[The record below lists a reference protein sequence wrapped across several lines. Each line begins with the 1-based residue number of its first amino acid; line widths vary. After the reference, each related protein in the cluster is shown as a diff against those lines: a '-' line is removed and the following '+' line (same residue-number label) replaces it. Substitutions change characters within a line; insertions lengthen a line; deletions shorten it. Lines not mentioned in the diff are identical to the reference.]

1 MIKVLNAT
9 NLYSSLYSLVD
20 FCKNNEQEKIEIV
33 VPDKLS
39 LFMEK
44 FLFEKLNITAS
55 FNIKVSTLNRFAKR
69 NLDVNK
75 DKQISKIGSILLINK
90 ILNDNVDKFSI
101 FNSKTYSFSYAENI
115 LRTINQ
121 FKASKITFEELLK
134 FNSKDEQLAKKISDL
149 AIVYNEYEQAKA
161 GLLDASDMFLLSAF
175 SVANGKENSKIVLV
189 GFDDFTAIEYSIIE
203 QLAKTTTVYVYN
215 YFSKAKNNYIYNNEL
230 INQLKNIAYIN
241 ELPIE
246 IEETKN
252 YANEFKQFLD
262 FNIFSTQREN
272 FCLTNQNLKIYS
284 GKSIEDELEFVA
296 RSMRSKILNGE
307 NYSDFGVAVFGLEN
321 YTNQIKDIFSK
332 YEINYYIDEEI
343 SINKSVV
350 YKFFNSVFRYNLDGY
365 GLSHLI
371 DIINSPF
378 FEFEES
384 LKQSLISELIKVGFS
399 GKVKSNFALLDEN
412 LEMQEKFI
420 KFMQLIDFDKN
431 LSVEKIVEKL
441 NYICDCLKIDDKILE
456 LTNQTN
462 DVENKIL
469 QPKSK
474 QVIFEFLLDIIKFYP
489 TADFVTFYDIYS
501 HIPSVLK
508 INNLPLHLDC
518 VKVVDANSNMEIFN
532 NLFIVNIRQENAPNL
547 KYDCGIILDG
557 EIEKLNFSNKLS
569 PTISHINKLSKLR
582 LYNLFSMFEND
593 LTITY
598 SKNSAEIVK
607 ELLNKI
613 QVKIDDEII
622 NLLPLVQGDFN
633 QNIALSKWDYITKI
647 SKNIEKFSK
656 INEKITKN
664 KEFLQ
669 ISNENL
675 KIYENLKTVSASL
688 LENYF
693 KCPFYMFLTNI
704 LKIKPRLD
712 NEIMSFDIGN
722 VLHEILFK
730 YYKKNK
736 QVGDVYEFCKTEVF
750 SFIEKDDRLK
760 FNLNSPVLINLID
773 EAVRVING
781 SNFIDENCTFVPT
794 KFEYEFGGET
804 SLKLKNID
812 IIGKIDR
819 VDIFNDLIRIVDYK
833 SGKADSN
840 LKELYYGNKLQL
852 FLYSCAIEEELN
864 KKVVGSFYLPLHN
877 KYSTDVKNNYS
888 LNGFFVNEDFVIK
901 ALDKNIQAG
910 EKSNIVDMSLTNNFV
925 AKNMPKSNEMD
936 NLKEYAKLVT
946 ENAVDEIKTGFIK
959 PTPIDS
965 AEICQYCPYSQT
977 CLKQCKNI
985 QFRHAKSVNFSSF
998 KEVDNA

>member
-1 MIKVLNAT
+1 MIKILNSA
-9 NLYSSLYSLVD
+9 NLYSSLYALVD
-20 FCKNNEQEKIEIV
+20 FCKNNKNEKIEIV

-55 FNIKVSTLNRFAKR
+55 FNIKISTLNRFSKR
-69 NLDVNK
+69 ELEVDSN
-75 DKQISKIGSILLINK
+75 KQISKIGSILLINK
-90 ILNDNVDKFSI
+90 ILNENIDRFSI

-121 FKASKITFEELLK
+121 FKASKITVDEMLK
-134 FNSKDEQLAKKISDL
+134 FKSGDEQLSKKILDL
-149 AIVYNEYEQAKA
+149 AIVYEEYEKQKA
-161 GLLDASDMFLLSAF
+161 GLLDASDLFLMSAF
-175 SVANGKENSKIVLV
+175 SVSKGKENSKIVLV

-203 QLAKTTTVYVYN
+203 QLAINSTLYVFN
-215 YFSKAKNNYIYNNEL
+215 YSTKEKNSYIYNNE
-230 INQLKNIAYIN
+230 IIEQLKNIAYIN
-241 ELPIE
+241 QLPIE
-246 IEETKN
+246 IEECKN

-262 FNIFSTQREN
+262 NNIFSTNKET
-272 FCLTNQNLKIYS
+272 FCLTGEDVKIYS
-284 GKSIEDELEFVA
+284 GKSIEDEIDFVA
-296 RSMRSKILNGE
+296 RCIRSQVLAGK
-307 NYSDFGVAVFGLEN
+307 NYSNFGVAVFGLES

-343 SINKSVV
+343 SINKSII

-378 FEFEES
+378 FEFDEK
-384 LKQSLISELIKVGFS
+384 LKQTLILQLIKVDFS
-399 GKVKSNFALLDEN
+399 GKVKPNFSLLDED
-412 LEMQEKFI
+412 LDAQDKFV
-420 KFMQLIDFDKN
+420 KFMSLVDFDKN
-431 LSVEKIVEKL
+431 LSIVEIIDKIK
-441 NYICDCLKIDDKILE
+441 NICNCLKIDDKILD
-456 LTNQTN
+456 LLNQTN

-474 QVIFEFLLDIIKFYP
+474 QTILDFLDEIIKFYP
-489 TADFVTFYDIYS
+489 NADFETFYDIYS
-501 HIPSVLK
+501 HIPAVLK
-508 INNLPLHLDC
+508 INNLPLHLDS

-532 NLFIVNIRQENAPNL
+532 NLFIVNCRQENAPNL
-547 KYDCGIILDG
+547 KYDCGIILDN

-582 LYNLFSMFEND
+582 LYNLFSMFENG

-598 SKNSAEIVK
+598 SKNGAEIIK
-607 ELLNKI
+607 ELLGKI
-613 QVKIDDEII
+613 QLKIDNQII
-622 NLLPLVQGDFN
+622 NLMPLTMQDCN
-633 QNIALSKWDYITKI
+633 QFIALSKWDYISKI
-647 SKNIEKFSK
+647 SKNNEKYSK

-675 KIYENLKTVSASL
+675 KIYENLKTISASM

-730 YYKKNK
+730 YYKLKK

-750 SFIEKDDRLK
+750 KFVEKDERLK
-760 FNLNSPVLINLID
+760 LNLNSPILINLID

-781 SNFIDENCTFVPT
+781 LNFIDNNSTFVPT

-804 SLKLKNID
+804 ALKLKNID

-819 VDIFNDLIRIVDYK
+819 VDSSGDMLRIVDYK
-833 SGKADSN
+833 SGKADSS
-840 LKELYYGNKLQL
+840 LKELYYGSKLQL
-852 FLYSCAIEEELN
+852 FLYSCAIEKELN

-910 EKSNIVDMSLTNNFV
+910 EKSDIVDMSLTKDFS
-925 AKNMPKSNEMD
+925 AKSMPKSNEMD
-936 NLKEYAKLVT
+936 NLKNYAKTIT
-946 ENAVDEIKTGFIK
+946 ETAVDEIKSGFIK
-959 PTPIDS
+959 PTPLDF
-965 AEICQYCPYSQT
+965 ADMCKYCPYSQT
-977 CLKQCKNI
+977 CLKTCKNI
-985 QFRHAKSVNFSSF
+985 KHRNANTVNFSSF
-998 KEVDNA
+998 KEVENV